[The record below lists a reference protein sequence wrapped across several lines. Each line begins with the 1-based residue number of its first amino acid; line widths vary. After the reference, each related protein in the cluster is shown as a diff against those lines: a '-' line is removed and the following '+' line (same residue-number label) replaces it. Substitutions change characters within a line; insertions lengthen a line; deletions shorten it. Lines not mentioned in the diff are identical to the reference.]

1 MTRRLFGALGATGL
15 AALVLATLLPTGWV
29 PRTGLGWGKEHF
41 LMYFATTTILCIAS
55 RRPFV
60 VAVSLI
66 VCSVFLEA
74 LQGLT
79 PDRFPDFIAALAG
92 MAGVISAATLVMLWN
107 SANAS
112 FPCTMDGTVK
122 PLDGGF
128 KVVDANGQ
136 SLAYVYGDPRDAEIA
151 KALTLD
157 EARRIASN
165 LAKLPALL
173 GRVRINRQPNA
184 DLDAPSKV
192 RYWG

>member
-1 MTRRLFGALGATGL
+1 MQAGLGREGFPTATRIALPPRDADWCFVVRKNNPQKPNDIVTRFMTRRLFGALGATAL

-79 PDRFPDFIAALAG
+79 PDRVPDFIAALAG
-92 MAGVISAATLVMLWN
+92 TAGVISAATLVMLWK
-107 SANAS
+107 SANETLPS
-112 FPCTMDGTVK
+112 TMD
-122 PLDGGF
+122 
-128 KVVDANGQ
+128 
-136 SLAYVYGDPRDAEIA
+136 R
-151 KALTLD
+151 
-157 EARRIASN
+157 
-165 LAKLPALL
+165 
-173 GRVRINRQPNA
+173 
-184 DLDAPSKV
+184 
-192 RYWG
+192 